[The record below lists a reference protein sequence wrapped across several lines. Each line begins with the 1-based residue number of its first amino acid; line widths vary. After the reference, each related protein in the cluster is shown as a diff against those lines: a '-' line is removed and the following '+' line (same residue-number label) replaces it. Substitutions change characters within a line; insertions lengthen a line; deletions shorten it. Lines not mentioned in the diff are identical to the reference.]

1 MERIFSNKDRYA
13 KIIEFICMYKNISR
27 TEIVKILKDTES
39 RYLLLLLLEKYKC
52 VNVEQMSFDFNGKS
66 SKSIKYN
73 LKKAEEKF
81 FINREFREA
90 YFEMEEMIK
99 KII

>member
-1 MERIFSNKDRYA
+1 VD
-13 KIIEFICMYKNISR
+13 
-27 TEIVKILKDTES
+27 
-39 RYLLLLLLEKYKC
+39 
-52 VNVEQMSFDFNGKS
+52 VEQMSFDFNGKS